1 MIAFRRPGVRFL
13 AEAVVIVATAV
24 ITGFLH
30 LGAVGIG
37 AAVALVWAIAAVI
50 EYSLSHPRERKVPE
64 PLIETLPA
72 PEPVASD
79 AVRVLPRV
87 PEPVVVSPEPDP
99 EPEPEPVAIEWERV
113 VPEPELPVP
122 KPVAIEPGVP
132 QEWNVWEIER
142 ALRADGEISEEQ
154 EFLLIYLR
162 DFAGPDGSLPVHFD
176 ELIRESFV
184 SALGALA
191 G

>member
-1 MIAFRRPGVRFL
+1 MTAFRRPGVRFL

-24 ITGFLH
+24 ISGFLH

-37 AAVALVWAIAAVI
+37 AAVALVWAVAAVI

-64 PLIETLPA
+64 PPVETLPA
-72 PEPVASD
+72 AEPVASE
-79 AVRVLPRV
+79 AVRILPRV
-87 PEPVVVSPEPDP
+87 PEPVVVIHEPEP
-99 EPEPEPVAIEWERV
+99 ELELEPEPVAVE
-113 VPEPELPVP
+113 PEPESELPVP
-122 KPVAIEPGVP
+122 EPVASEPGVP

-176 ELIRESFV
+176 ELIRESF
-184 SALGALA
+184 SNALGALT